1 MTDNNSID
9 SDHPLKLNLDFEKTE
24 INGVLNYKSKWDKQ
38 FYPFHFKDYM
48 KQNKIVKVKIQ
59 SDNPK
64 QFKTYKDKSNRRSRY
79 LGLPNLKRANILTH
93 WTPDMIDEY
102 KKCRDDIIYFAENY
116 CVITHVDYGTI
127 KVNLRQ
133 YQKDMI
139 RLMFTDRRL
148 VARLSRQLGKCSEKS
163 TLIKVRNK
171 KTGIVEEVTIGEF
184 HKRFNNQENKAYLS
198 ESSFRKFIE
207 VYDVSCYEIYTDSG
221 WQDIEETNKTVEYE
235 IYKLKTD
242 NYNLKSAD
250 NHIVFDQYMN
260 EVFVKDLKQGDYIQT
275 ESGLDKV
282 VSVHPTGMH
291 ENMYDL
297 SVGSEDHR
305 YYTNGILSH
314 NTVSTAIFLAHFIT
328 FNKDKSIGVLAHLG
342 SMAREVLDRTKQ
354 VIEFLPDFMQPGIS
368 EWNKGSV
375 EFDNGSSISAFAS
388 SPDAIRGNS
397 FSILYIDECVSG
409 DTLVTIKR
417 NGKVEKHRI
426 DLLSQNSTEVMQ
438 VLTENGFK
446 NFYGIKRTEGSIYRL
461 TLSDDTYLDCSLTHK
476 VKTDRGFVPVNELTS
491 ETINGLAVKSFEFLE
506 YNFLYDLMNV
516 EDGNHYITNGITSH
530 NCAFI
535 ENWDDVWKAI
545 EPVISSGRR
554 SKMIITTTPKG
565 MNHFYDIWKVA
576 ITPNSGYTPFEASWH
591 SVKERLYN
599 SKDEFDDGY
608 EWSLNTILSSSLAQ
622 FLQEHDG
629 AFHGDSG
636 TLING
641 ISLATMKHKDVVSNN
656 NFYKYKEYKEGNLYV
671 ATLDTAEGRGQD
683 YHVMNI
689 IDVTKLPYEQVA
701 VYRSNTTSH
710 LILPDIIKKHLEE
723 YNEPPVYIELNST
736 GVQISKTLFMD
747 LEYENVICDSN
758 IDLGMKQTK
767 TSKAVGCSTL
777 KDLIEK
783 DALVINH
790 KETID
795 ELKFF
800 VRKGVSWAAEDQKN
814 DDCVMS
820 LVIFAWLTQ
829 KDIFREYVNGEN
841 SRLGSDIFESE
852 LDQYI
857 TDMETIVINTYDEEP
872 DQSWLA

>member
-1 MTDNNSID
+1 MTDNISTV

-171 KTGIVEEVTIGEF
+171 KTDIVEEVAICEF
-184 HKRFNNQENKAYLS
+184 HKRFNNQENKAHLS
-198 ESSFRKFIE
+198 ESSFRKFVE

-235 IYKLKTD
+235 IYELKTD

-282 VSVHPTGMH
+282 VSVHSTGMH

-397 FSILYIDECVSG
+397 FSILYIDE
-409 DTLVTIKR
+409 
-417 NGKVEKHRI
+417 
-426 DLLSQNSTEVMQ
+426 
-438 VLTENGFK
+438 
-446 NFYGIKRTEGSIYRL
+446 
-461 TLSDDTYLDCSLTHK
+461 
-476 VKTDRGFVPVNELTS
+476 
-491 ETINGLAVKSFEFLE
+491 
-506 YNFLYDLMNV
+506 
-516 EDGNHYITNGITSH
+516 
-530 NCAFI
+530 CAFI